1 MAYESSKLGKPQIHD
16 LKCTCCISEI
26 SGYFCFSSS
35 CFSVFIRYF
44 ICFAFLFVLYISVL
58 VLGLLRRNKSFQG
71 KCAHP
76 LLSLVFIRPIPIHAT
91 SHTSESYRFCS
102 SILHL
107 QIMPPTSNFP
117 FYFSSNF
124 FECGTSRT

>member
-35 CFSVFIRYF
+35 CFPVLIRYF
-44 ICFAFLFVLYISVL
+44 ICFAFLSVLRISVL
-58 VLGLLRRNKSFQG
+58 VLGLRRRNKSFQG

-107 QIMPPTSNFP
+107 QTMPPTSNFP

-124 FECGTSRT
+124 ECGTSRI

>member
-26 SGYFCFSSS
+26 SGYFCFSTS
-35 CFSVFIRYF
+35 CFPVLIRYF
-44 ICFAFLFVLYISVL
+44 ICFAFLSVLRISVL
-58 VLGLLRRNKSFQG
+58 VLGLRRRNKSFQG

-107 QIMPPTSNFP
+107 QTMPPTSNFP